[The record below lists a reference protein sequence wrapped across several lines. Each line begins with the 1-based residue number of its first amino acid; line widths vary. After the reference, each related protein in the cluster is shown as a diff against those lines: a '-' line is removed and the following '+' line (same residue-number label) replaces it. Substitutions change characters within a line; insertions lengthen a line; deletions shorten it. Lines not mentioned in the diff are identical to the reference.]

1 MNGLLSFRQAAPCI
15 IFFDE
20 LDALAPIRGIAA
32 DSGVTEKVVSQLLT
46 ELDGIE
52 PLHGVVVIGST
63 NRIDMIDPALLRAGR
78 FDKLIYVP
86 KPDKASRLEILKIHT
101 RDVPICSANE
111 VSEGHCSV
119 DDQVSLERI
128 ADETEDFSGADLESV
143 VNTAISIVLQEYL
156 KKHQS
161 PEDAKKDIDK
171 IYICQKHFEEAIKK
185 VRASREGKTI
195 EKAPVQ
201 YYR

>member
-1 MNGLLSFRQAAPCI
+1 
-15 IFFDE
+15 
-20 LDALAPIRGIAA
+20 
-32 DSGVTEKVVSQLLT
+32 
-46 ELDGIE
+46 
-52 PLHGVVVIGST
+52 GVVVIGST

-78 FDKLIYVP
+78 FDRLIYVP

-101 RDVPICSANE
+101 RDVPICSSDG
-111 VSEGHCSV
+111 VSKGLCTV

-128 ADETEDFSGADLESV
+128 ADETDDFSGADLESV

-156 KKHQS
+156 RKHQT
-161 PEDAKKDIDK
+161 PEDAKKGLEQV
-171 IYICQKHFEEAIKK
+171 YIGQKHFEEAIKK

-195 EKAPVQ
+195 EKAAVQ